1 MTTLNKDAID
11 LLKQIPENKLYFI
24 NHITESIGEPYGTE
38 PQSAKDKAFEELE
51 SLRRKVPQID
61 YDKELESYREEKF
74 EAVNLD

>member
-38 PQSAKDKAFEELE
+38 TAEC
-51 SLRRKVPQID
+51 
-61 YDKELESYREEKF
+61 
-74 EAVNLD
+74 